1 MVVQSDDISRHR
13 AARRF
18 APGRH
23 KGDCIVQLHIP
34 AWTHMPNLE
43 TFIKGARCDAQERDP
58 VMVGGIHIRLDLEHK
73 SCKR

>member
-1 MVVQSDDISRHR
+1 
-13 AARRF
+13 
-18 APGRH
+18 
-23 KGDCIVQLHIP
+23 
-34 AWTHMPNLE
+34 MPNLE